1 MTLLPLALIPALQ
14 AAPDLDAAV
23 KHLYDVISGPAG
35 HKRDWDAFRAMFAE
49 GAQMRSIGKRDGKTV
64 ISLLTPEDYATKA
77 GPNLEA
83 NGFFEKE
90 ISRKA
95 WAYGDMV
102 QLFSTY
108 ESRRKADDEKPF
120 DRGINT
126 ITLVKQD
133 DKWKIASISWT
144 SERVAG
150 PIPAGFLSGG

>member
-1 MTLLPLALIPALQ
+1 MMFLPLALVPALQ
-14 AAPDLDAAV
+14 AGPDLDAAV
-23 KHLYDVISGPAG
+23 KQLYDVISGPAG
-35 HKRDWDAFRAMFAE
+35 HKRDWNAFRGMFAD
-49 GAQMRSIGKRDGKTV
+49 GAQMRSIGKREGKTV

-77 GPNLEA
+77 GPQLEA

-90 ISRKA
+90 LSRKM
-95 WAYGDMV
+95 WMYGDMV

-126 ITLVKQD
+126 ITLIKQD

-150 PIPAGFLSGG
+150 PIPEQFLKGG